1 MADRCV
7 SHDGSRVQGSQ
18 SSRNRLG
25 NRHFRER
32 RLVCGSELCPAHG
45 LLGSNSEIVRRPL
58 LAVTDRD
65 ISPNTC
71 SREARLP
78 A

>member
-1 MADRCV
+1 LEDT
-7 SHDGSRVQGSQ
+7 HFIDGECCETQ
-18 SSRNRLG
+18 
-25 NRHFRER
+25 E
-32 RLVCGSELCPAHG
+32 VCSEPEMCKRPLE